1 VSQSHQSFLA
11 SLQPPLGTRAFA
23 TTLPV
28 QVTPPVSSPWA
39 PQSSEP
45 ALPPPAPVD
54 LDALR
59 AEAIERGRVEGLAET
74 ARLRAQLAKLV
85 ASLAA
90 AAAQEATTATAHIAE
105 AATTVIAAWVG
116 RTPSLEPI
124 IAAWTARCGEPST
137 ARANPAD
144 VDALRAAIGD
154 AAVTIVP
161 DPAIAPGDIHLRATA
176 LELEHRWADRLAE
189 LRTAI
194 HAAIEG
200 A

>member
-1 VSQSHQSFLA
+1 MSHQSFLA
-11 SLQPPLGTRAFA
+11 SLQPPLATRAFA
-23 TTLPV
+23 ATLPV
-28 QVTPPVSSPWA
+28 QATQPANSPWA
-39 PQSSEP
+39 PSGP
-45 ALPPPAPVD
+45 ARPPPPEVD
-54 LDALR
+54 LEALR
-59 AEAIERGRVEGLAET
+59 AGALEQGRAEGLAET

-85 ASLAA
+85 ASLAET
-90 AAAQEATTATAHIAE
+90 AAQEAAQATAHIAE

-124 IAAWTARCGEPST
+124 IAAWTARCADPST

-161 DPAIAPGDIHLRATA
+161 DPAIAPGDLHLRASA

>member
-1 VSQSHQSFLA
+1 VPS
-11 SLQPPLGTRAFA
+11 G
-23 TTLPV
+23 
-28 QVTPPVSSPWA
+28 
-39 PQSSEP
+39 P
-45 ALPPPAPVD
+45 ALPAAPPVD
-54 LDALR
+54 VEVLR
-59 AEAIERGRVEGLAET
+59 AEAVEAGHAEGLAET

-85 ASLAA
+85 ASLAEA
-90 AAAQEATTATAHIAE
+90 AAREATLATAHIAE
-105 AATTVIAAWVG
+105 AATTVIEAWVG

-124 IAAWTARCGEPST
+124 IAAWIARGAESST

-144 VDALRAAIGD
+144 VEALRAAIGD
-154 AAVTIVP
+154 APVTIVP
-161 DPAIAPGDIHLRATA
+161 DPAIAPGDIHLRASA

>member
-1 VSQSHQSFLA
+1 VSQNHQSFLA
-11 SLQPPLGTRAFA
+11 SLQPPLGPRAFA
-23 TTLPV
+23 STLPV
-28 QVTPPVSSPWA
+28 QGTPPANSPWA
-39 PQSSEP
+39 PSGP
-45 ALPPPAPVD
+45 ALPAAPPVD
-54 LDALR
+54 LDAQR
-59 AEAIERGRVEGLAET
+59 AEAVAKGRAGGLAET

-85 ASLAA
+85 AGLAET
-90 AAAQEATTATAHIAE
+90 AAQEAVVATTHIAE
-105 AATTVIAAWVG
+105 AATTVIAAWLG

-124 IAAWTARCGEPST
+124 IAAWIARCAEPST
-137 ARANPAD
+137 ARVNPAD

-154 AAVTIVP
+154 AGVTIVP
-161 DPAIAPGDIHLRATA
+161 DPAIAPGDIHLRASA

>member
-1 VSQSHQSFLA
+1 MSQSHQSFLA

-23 TTLPV
+23 STLPV
-28 QVTPPVSSPWA
+28 QVTPPTNSPWV
-39 PQSSEP
+39 PSGP
-45 ALPPPAPVD
+45 ALPAAPPVD
-54 LDALR
+54 VEVLR
-59 AEAIERGRVEGLAET
+59 AEAVEAGHAEGLAET

-85 ASLAA
+85 ASLAEA
-90 AAAQEATTATAHIAE
+90 AAREATLATAHIAE
-105 AATTVIAAWVG
+105 AATTVIEAWVG
-116 RTPSLEPI
+116 RTPSLEPV
-124 IAAWTARCGEPST
+124 IAAWTARCAEPST

-161 DPAIAPGDIHLRATA
+161 DPAIAPGDIHLRAPT